1 MCHSYKSRHTLF
13 GGAQRHPL
21 LYDNTI
27 LPLGLSTLLYIVTRP
42 VSHSL
47 WPYELL
53 LKSGLWNLYST
64 SECFFFFYIYHFV
77 NRLCLILCFP
87 PTCLVCSFS
96 LQALHYICIFWWIKC
111 QQYRTVDNFYLRTY
125 MTVDHTAATHPSQP
139 FHPYISFGL
148 SPYQLREREGLKVGA
163 YLYPVAPPLCSGH
176 WEWVNIKAPLLTS
189 TRQQS
194 DDTRTESVPL
204 PYPVST
210 CEKWMDKRF

>member
-125 MTVDHTAATHPSQP
+125 MTVDRSYCSDTPVTAFSSIHLLW
-139 FHPYISFGL
+139 SFSLSAERKRGIEGGGL
-148 SPYQLREREGLKVGA
+148 
-163 YLYPVAPPLCSGH
+163 
-176 WEWVNIKAPLLTS
+176 
-189 TRQQS
+189 
-194 DDTRTESVPL
+194 
-204 PYPVST
+204 PVSRGPT
-210 CEKWMDKRF
+210 SMLRPLRMSKH